1 MKTTMRIPGMC
12 VAALMLALEL
22 GLAAQAQDFPVK
34 PIRFV
39 SSAVG
44 GPVDGVGRFLANGLT
59 ERFKQLGVEIATGSP
74 AQFKQAIESENARLG
89 PFVKE
94 LTARK

>member
-1 MKTTMRIPGMC
+1 MKDVGHPDVDVDLWFGVMAPAGT
-12 VAALMLALEL
+12 AAATVQALNEVF
-22 GLAAQAQDFPVK
+22 AKATNAPE
-34 PIRFV
+34 
-39 SSAVG
+39 
-44 GPVDGVGRFLANGLT
+44 LT